1 MFKSLMERINNL
13 EYTES
18 NTIINENSINE
29 LGFILIR
36 NDLALSINGMVIA
49 GMFEPKFES
58 MEKRTPVIIVD
69 DDFYEFSEETRSFI
83 IGHELGHWFYHQHR
97 AEENIEA
104 GEYIRHIEDEFE
116 ADSYAAEQIGVEAA
130 IQGLKD
136 LKEALDYNED
146 AVKELELRIETLINK
161 FTVTC

>member
-1 MFKSLMERINNL
+1 MLKSLMERINNL

-18 NTIINENSINE
+18 NTVIDENSINE

-36 NDLALSINGMVIA
+36 NDLALSINGMAIA
-49 GMFEPKFES
+49 GMFAPKFES
-58 MEKRTPVIIVD
+58 MEEKTPMIIVD
-69 DDFYEFSEETRSFI
+69 DDFYNLSEESRSVI
-83 IGHELGHWFYHQHR
+83 IAHELGHWLYHQHR
-97 AEENIEA
+97 AEENKEA

-116 ADSYAAEQIGVEAA
+116 ADNYAVEQMGVEAT

-136 LKEALDYNED
+136 LMEELDYNED
-146 AVKELELRIETLINK
+146 AVEELRLRIEALMNK